1 MNPKSVYFRK
11 MSGSTALEGT
21 LRKAVKALA
30 FYGIPHLVCG
40 GFAVQEHGY
49 ARFTGDVDLIV
60 PNVALARE
68 KLLISG
74 FKENAGSS
82 MTVTDR
88 RTKAEV
94 DLLPGG
100 GKVGPSVLTLPMP
113 TVVSEEPQILSL
125 EDLVNTKLS
134 SYVGNP
140 GRMRD
145 GGDVQE
151 LVKSN
156 NLPRNY
162 PVNPKLKAAYEK
174 IWDGIAAETLMGEQ

>member
-1 MNPKSVYFRK
+1 MNPKASRFRK
-11 MSGSTALEGT
+11 ISGSSALENT
-21 LRKAVKALA
+21 LHKAVRALA

-49 ARFTGDVDLIV
+49 AHFTEDIDLIV

-68 KLLISG
+68 KLLMSG
-74 FKENAGSS
+74 FKENVGNS

-100 GKVGPSVLTLPMP
+100 GKVGPGPLTLPMP
-113 TVVSEEPQILSL
+113 TKVSETPQILTL
-125 EDLVNTKLS
+125 EELINTKLS
-134 SYVGNP
+134 SYIGNP

-145 GGDVQE
+145 GASVQE
-151 LVKSN
+151 LIKANS
-156 NLPRNY
+156 LPRAFT
-162 PVNPKLKAAYEK
+162 VDSKVKATYEK
-174 IWDGIAAETLMGEQ
+174 IWDSLAAESLMGSE